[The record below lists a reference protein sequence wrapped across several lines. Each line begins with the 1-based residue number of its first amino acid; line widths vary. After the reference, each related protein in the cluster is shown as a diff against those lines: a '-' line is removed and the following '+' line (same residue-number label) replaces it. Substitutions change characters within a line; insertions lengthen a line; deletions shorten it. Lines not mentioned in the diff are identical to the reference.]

1 MELLLAEIGRQ
12 RLLVPMP
19 FFAAR
24 LIASVAQ
31 FMPKPLL
38 TPDQL
43 ILLKSDNLV
52 GDEARGF
59 AELGLS
65 PTPIAALLPD
75 YLWRFRPSG
84 KKPAT
89 G

>member
-1 MELLLAEIGRQ
+1 
-12 RLLVPMP
+12 VPMP
-19 FFAAR
+19 FAMAR
-24 LIASVAQ
+24 VIASVAQ

-43 ILLKSDNLV
+43 ILLKRDNLV
-52 GDEARGF
+52 ADDAKGF
-59 AELGLS
+59 ADLAIK

-84 KKPAT
+84 KKPAKP
-89 G
+89 